1 MFLMNPPPVVALQT
15 KWGTFGANSYK
26 FPVQFSESEEDIAGT
41 PINAKVQM
49 IITNLQT
56 DESSLD
62 MNNEYEC
69 IMQKNRHGDKCVDG
83 FAVNARVVKVQSQEC
98 VTVGLPSQIGN
109 TEEENIAFG
118 PLVLDSDSD
127 DSVDR
132 DIEEAIQEY
141 LKTKGESGPSHSS
154 VIECSR
160 TIDSD
165 KYFKSRVS
173 QLSKPQDRMAGRDSE
188 SYSEASLEI
197 CEKLHHVS
205 PDSDDSDDSFED
217 SIRAEIEQF
226 LIEKKRM
233 ENSKVGSTSGKKT
246 ESLPKVKPE
255 KYTGGPEKNC
265 TILKQNAEQFVF
277 GKPKAIKSRPQSR
290 CLNSTS
296 IASSKSLKDNA
307 TAVKMSNI
315 RCSMLEQR
323 RVVDAA
329 SEPTVEH
336 PMDESSG
343 SSSDDGIEEAIK
355 LFQMEKQKKEG
366 KFTVQHSSSLKNQ
379 FHVTNPADSI
389 TPISLK
395 GLVVEEPKKTCTKRK
410 RINTKST
417 DQKLIRACSPNP
429 KALKHN
435 LPSLP
440 PEDKIVQR
448 EFSLMGSRRA
458 ESAAELLCAEAI
470 LDISKTIFPAP
481 VQNYPN
487 SYESTVNS
495 HCILHHSETDS
506 SEVDSDDSIEQE
518 IRSFL
523 AQKAQSECSLKS
535 EDPSRTLTI
544 PQSKPIISC
553 KTSPPGKK
561 LSLSHKRKLKKEKRE
576 TAPSEKENI
585 DTTVESSQVTGQ
597 GELSRLRHSENDLN
611 NGAKAF
617 QDSLFGKCA
626 QPAVTAGFTAASCHV
641 VASGDMTPPRAS
653 FDGGGHE
660 RGRFRTRQRNCSGDK
675 SSSLDSDEDLDA
687 AIKDLLRSKRKCK
700 KRTKDQKLHCKK
712 KVRFGETEMQDLETF
727 DALKQK
733 EFSLKCPGALK
744 SCLLKPKEMQQ
755 NEVNVSDDHVKEKKE
770 TATKTDIASASDILQ
785 KVDAPNPVCTTS
797 TSESLMQKCIVE
809 SDDSSSVDSDDSI
822 ELEIRKFLAEKAKE
836 SVSHVQPGDPLAV
849 SNSPEKGKE
858 EVLPRHQMSIEKP
871 KEQSQDSSVASHQ
884 LNDSE
889 GKPSESCT
897 SETSTHGV
905 KIQTP
910 RKNTLIPNEVNSPCG
925 KTGAILHKDTN
936 AHQEKL
942 GNNNFRQIVLS
953 ADISKSTFPVT
964 FLGNFVA
971 GVQYIPGKV
980 RTVVVNGQHVYSVVP
995 STRQSHAQAL
1005 LRKVAF
1011 GLDGQTAKTTQ
1022 SSEVHKGKEPVKQLI
1037 TIPVISTEPKKLGIL
1052 KSENL
1057 KEQTLGALSLDQASS
1072 RKMHAVDPVV
1082 SKESHSSMKE
1092 LPQPLHLSV
1101 LKEQQSIKAVAC
1113 PGQKSAFCTENVNIT
1128 NKTSEIMGSSSQKV
1142 LNESHPVNLKPQSQL
1157 ECTYLK
1163 YTHRVDQREEAV
1175 DTGSC
1180 RFNTCVENK
1189 DSGEKG
1195 KGSNL

>member
-1 MFLMNPPPVVALQT
+1 MNPPPVVALQT
-15 KWGTFGANSYK
+15 TWGSFGAKSYK

-69 IMQKNRHGDKCVDG
+69 IMQKNRNGDKCVDG
-83 FAVNARVVKVQSQEC
+83 FAVSARVVKVQSQEC
-98 VTVGLPSQIGN
+98 VKVGLPSQIGS
-109 TEEENIAFG
+109 TEEENIEFG

-141 LKTKGESGPSHSS
+141 LKNKGEGAPSHSS
-154 VIECSR
+154 DAECSR
-160 TIDSD
+160 TIDCD

-173 QLSKPQDRMAGRDSE
+173 PLGKPRDRMAGRDPE
-188 SYSEASLEI
+188 SYNEASLEI

-226 LIEKKRM
+226 LIEKKRR
-233 ENSKVGSTSGKKT
+233 ENSKIGSTSGNKI

-255 KYTGGPEKNC
+255 QYLRGPEKPNC
-265 TILKQNAEQFVF
+265 TILKQSSEQFVF

-296 IASSKSLKDNA
+296 IASSKSLKENT
-307 TAVKMSNI
+307 TAVKTSNI

-329 SEPTVEH
+329 LEPTLKH

-379 FHVTNPADSI
+379 FLITNRGDSI

-395 GLVVEEPKKTCTKRK
+395 GLAVEAPKKTGTKRK
-410 RINTKST
+410 RTNTKST
-417 DQKLIRACSPNP
+417 EQKLSRASSPNP

-435 LPSLP
+435 IPPSP
-440 PEDKIVQR
+440 PEDTIVQS
-448 EFSLMGSRRA
+448 EICLMGSRRA

-470 LDISKTIFPAP
+470 LDISKTIFPTP
-481 VQNYPN
+481 VENNPN

-495 HCILHHSETDS
+495 PSILNQSENDS

-523 AQKAQSECSLKS
+523 AQKAQSECSFKS
-535 EDPSRTLTI
+535 EDPRPLTR
-544 PQSKPIISC
+544 PPSKPIISC

-585 DTTVESSQVTGQ
+585 DTTVESSQVTEQ
-597 GELSRLRHSENDLN
+597 GELNCLIQSENDLN
-611 NGAKAF
+611 NRAKAL

-626 QPAVTAGFTAASCHV
+626 QQAVPAGFTAASCHV
-641 VASGDMTPPRAS
+641 VASDDMSPPRAS
-653 FDGGGHE
+653 FDGGGQE

-733 EFSLKCPGALK
+733 EFSLKCPSALK

-755 NEVNVSDDHVKEKKE
+755 NEVKKE
-770 TATKTDIASASDILQ
+770 NATKTDISSAPDILQ
-785 KVDAPNPVCTTS
+785 KVNAPNPVCTAS
-797 TSESLMQKCIVE
+797 TSESLMQECIVE
-809 SDDSSSVDSDDSI
+809 SDDNSSVDSDDSI

-836 SVSHVQPGDPLAV
+836 SVSHIQPGDTLAV
-849 SNSPEKGKE
+849 SNSSEKRKE
-858 EVLPRHQMSIEKP
+858 EVLSQHQMSTEKP
-871 KEQSQDSSVASHQ
+871 KEQSQDSSVVSHQ
-884 LNDSE
+884 LNSSE

-897 SETSTHGV
+897 SETYSHDV
-905 KIQTP
+905 EIQTP
-910 RKNTLIPNEVNSPCG
+910 QKNTPIPNKVNSPCG
-925 KTGAILHKDTN
+925 KAGVILHKDTN

-942 GNNNFRQIVLS
+942 ANANFRQIVLS

-980 RTVVVNGQHVYSVVP
+980 RTVVVNRQHLYSVVP
-995 STRQSHAQAL
+995 STRESPAQAL
-1005 LRKVAF
+1005 LKKVAF
-1011 GLDGQTAKTTQ
+1011 GVDGQTAKTTQ
-1022 SSEVHKGKEPVKQLI
+1022 SSEVHKGKDPMKELI

-1052 KSENL
+1052 SSENV
-1057 KEQTLGALSLDQASS
+1057 KEQTLGALSLDPSSS
-1072 RKMHAVDPVV
+1072 RKIHEVDPVV
-1082 SKESHSSMKE
+1082 SKESPSRMKE
-1092 LPQPLHLSV
+1092 STQPLHLNV
-1101 LKEQQSIKAVAC
+1101 LKEQQSIKAVVSQ
-1113 PGQKSAFCTENVNIT
+1113 GQKSAFCTENVNIT
-1128 NKTSEIMGSSSQKV
+1128 NKTSEITGSSSQKV
-1142 LNESHPVNLKPQSQL
+1142 INESYPVILKPQSQL

-1180 RFNTCVENK
+1180 RFNICVENK